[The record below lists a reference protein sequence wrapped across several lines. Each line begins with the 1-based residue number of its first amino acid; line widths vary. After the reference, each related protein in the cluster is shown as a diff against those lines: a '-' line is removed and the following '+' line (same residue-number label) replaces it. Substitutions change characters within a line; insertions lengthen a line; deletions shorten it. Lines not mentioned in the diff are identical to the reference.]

1 MIRLVGLTDP
11 LTLLVGEVKTS
22 TGGTMEIIKKG
33 NEIIIKHKLQKKEGY
48 KISEGKNFK
57 TISFYKKT
65 QACMGYS
72 SKTSEGLHVLLLDFD
87 KTLKDVIY
95 DDISNLTKRFKL
107 PPFYLFTT
115 GEKEDNGDMIGN
127 YHAVCLAVHNS
138 RKTFD
143 IMAYANIDENFK
155 DSPTRKA
162 SKSWVLRLGTKKK
175 SGDVKFL
182 KIIGNKNLDK
192 KISTAHKKLLS
203 KFFQQI
209 KHPHYKNEDGL
220 NNVRLQIYETKN

>member
-1 MIRLVGLTDP
+1 
-11 LTLLVGEVKTS
+11 
-22 TGGTMEIIKKG
+22 MEIKVKG
-33 NEIIIKHKLQKKEGY
+33 KEIIIKYLLKKNEGY
-48 KISEGKNFK
+48 RIIKGKNFK

-72 SKTSEGLHVLLLDFD
+72 SKTSAGLHVLLLDFD
-87 KTLKDVIY
+87 KTLKEVVY
-95 DDISNLTKRFKL
+95 NDISNLTKRFKL

-115 GEKEDNGDMIGN
+115 GEKAEDNEDMIGN
-127 YHAVCLAVHNS
+127 YHAVCLAVNNS

-162 SKSWVLRLGTKKK
+162 SKSWVLRVSEKKG
-175 SGDVKFL
+175 SGNPKFL
-182 KIIGNKNLDK
+182 EIIGNKNLDK

-203 KFFQQI
+203 KFFPEI
-209 KHPHYKNEDGL
+209 KHPKYINEDNL
-220 NNVRLQIYETKN
+220 KKIKLQEYETKG